1 MVPKYKELFEFVLSN
16 NGSLLEV
23 VPVYKIIVHYYDRK
37 EIFYTKDITEANS
50 ISAPHIE
57 IEIENQEEYNQ
68 YLTTLNT
75 YNQRAEYIWYLL
87 LKHFCQ
93 NAEEEFEEIYK
104 NMWDKY
110 YKEGGWD
117 LVAHNMEKYY
127 NKYYNNVEKEQI

>member
-23 VPVYKIIVHYYDRK
+23 VPVYKIIVNYYDRK
-37 EIFYTKDITEANS
+37 EVFYTKDVTEANS

-87 LKHFCQ
+87 IKEEYKHI
-93 NAEEEFEEIYK
+93 EDKKFEEIYK
-104 NMWDKY
+104 KAWDEHHHK
-110 YKEGGWD
+110 GGWD
-117 LVAHNMEKYY
+117 LVAEKM
-127 NKYYNNVEKEQI
+127 IDFLI